1 MSSDGYILNVH
12 CHKSLT

>member
-12 CHKSLT
+12 CHKRLT